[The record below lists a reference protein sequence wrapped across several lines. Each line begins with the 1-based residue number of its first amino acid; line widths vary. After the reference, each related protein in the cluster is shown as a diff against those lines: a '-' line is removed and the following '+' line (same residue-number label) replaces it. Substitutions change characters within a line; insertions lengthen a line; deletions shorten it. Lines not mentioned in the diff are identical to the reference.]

1 MAAEIYVDQAGETE
15 SNMKNKKNHSA
26 VYYLLRIVINAVLS
40 VLIFVAGEA
49 IDSAIFS
56 NPAPDVHGHGVPIFS
71 AVCFIAALLFFV
83 ISTIV
88 CIVKAIRAGK
98 NREQY

>member
-1 MAAEIYVDQAGETE
+1 M
-15 SNMKNKKNHSA
+15 NNKKQHSS

-40 VLIFVAGEA
+40 VLIFVAGAA

-56 NPAPDVHGHGVPIFS
+56 HPAEDAHGHGVPIFS
-71 AVCFIAALLFFV
+71 ALCFIAALVFFV

-88 CIVKAIRAGK
+88 CIVKAIKAGK